1 MEFEIEDI
9 PINTAGKSS
18 YIGFII
24 DTLKKLN
31 TDGSNSFFVSCND
44 YKSPGFLRNSLSPLA
59 SKEKIKLSIKSQYKF
74 ECEKH
79 SSYTLKR
86 KSPLCSECKL
96 VDQGIRIW
104 RVDKFKN
111 RSKKS

>member
-24 DTLKKLN
+24 ATLKKLN
-31 TDGSNSFFVSCND
+31 PDGSNSFFASCND
-44 YKSPGFLRNSLSPLA
+44 YKSPGFLRNSLSPLV
-59 SKEKIKLSIKSQYKF
+59 SKEKIKISTKSQYKF

-79 SSYTLKR
+79 LFYILER
-86 KSPLCSECKL
+86 KFPLCSECKL

-111 RSKKS
+111 RNKKS